1 MFTTSLDF
9 QRQSA
14 QAILRKISKID
25 LEQAAT
31 LVENQMRAA
40 IMEGDKLSLAQSRVD
55 AVSAQMQQNL
65 NKII

>member
-1 MFTTSLDF
+1 VFTTSLDF